1 MTLRFREDRPFEYGG
16 TPRPSPEMIA
26 SFDFTPWLAWI
37 YAAGLDEAYRL
48 EVFDAVPSLQKAPK
62 SPTA

>member
-26 SFDFTPWLAWI
+26 SFDFTPWLAWN
-37 YAAGLDEAYRL
+37 YAARLDEADRF
-48 EVFDAVPSLQKAPK
+48 EEFD
-62 SPTA
+62 